1 MLGNGTGTEL
11 GVEVEAVT
19 ENRVPLERV
28 SEAKV
33 LTFAGFRDLFG
44 GAGLTEARMS
54 AALVGMGCIGQPS
67 TQKYA
72 Q

>member
-19 ENRVPLERV
+19 ENRVKRV

-33 LTFAGFRDLFG
+33 LTFACFRDLFG
-44 GAGLTEARMS
+44 GAVL
-54 AALVGMGCIGQPS
+54 LKQGCRRRLWEWD
-67 TQKYA
+67 A
-72 Q
+72 